1 MSTFRFLFL
10 EDKPLAPEA
19 MQTILTDSTG
29 ITSGIEALRAIEQ
42 SVPTLI
48 VSDIG
53 LPEVDGYMLQQV
65 RTLEQVRQIP
75 AIALTAYAGELDRQ
89 QVIAAGFGQHIP
101 KPVAPEKLVSA
112 IRDLCRTSFDS

>member
-10 EDKPLAPEA
+10 ENKPLAPEA

-29 ITSGIEALRAIEQ
+29 IASGIEALRAIEQ

-53 LPEVDGYMLQQV
+53 LP
-65 RTLEQVRQIP
+65 
-75 AIALTAYAGELDRQ
+75 
-89 QVIAAGFGQHIP
+89 
-101 KPVAPEKLVSA
+101 
-112 IRDLCRTSFDS
+112 

>member
-1 MSTFRFLFL
+1 MLTFWFLLL

-19 MQTILTDSTG
+19 MQTILTDSF
-29 ITSGIEALRAIEQ
+29 GIEALRAIEQ
-42 SVPTLI
+42 SVPSLSI
-48 VSDIG
+48 SAIG
-53 LPEVDGYMLQQV
+53 LPEMDGYMPQQV

-75 AIALTAYAGELDRQ
+75 VIALTAYAGEIDRQ

-112 IRDLCRTSFDS
+112 ICDLCRTSFNSQTQ